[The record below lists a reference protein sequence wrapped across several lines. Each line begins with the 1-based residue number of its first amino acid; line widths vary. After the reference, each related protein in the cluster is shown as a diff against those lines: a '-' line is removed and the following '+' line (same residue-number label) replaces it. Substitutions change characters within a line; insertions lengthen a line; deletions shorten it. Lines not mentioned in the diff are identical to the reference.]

1 MAGTQSKHN
10 SELSKPR
17 ENKFA
22 IMKWMVQVLQPQNLP
37 ISEVL
42 KSSGR
47 DPEKEVYRLLMLLR
61 CKPFLEAYIAD
72 MKLPHKM
79 GPEQKFPI
87 GLSGFHTLYPG
98 MDFR

>member
-1 MAGTQSKHN
+1 MSCQYGVAVTKRM
-10 SELSKPR
+10 L
-17 ENKFA
+17 
-22 IMKWMVQVLQPQNLP
+22 QVLQPQNLP
-37 ISEVL
+37 MNEVL
-42 KSSGR
+42 KGSGR
-47 DPEKEVYRLLMLLR
+47 DPEKEVYRLLLLLR

-79 GPEQKFPI
+79 GSEHKFPV